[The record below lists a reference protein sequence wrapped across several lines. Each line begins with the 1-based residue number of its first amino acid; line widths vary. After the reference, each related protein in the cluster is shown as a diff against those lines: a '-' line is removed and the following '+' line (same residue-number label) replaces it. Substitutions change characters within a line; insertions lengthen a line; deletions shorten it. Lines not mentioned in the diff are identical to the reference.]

1 MKHSLLPLLALSV
14 LSAWYAGV
22 ATAQDAGAPAP
33 VEAAAPAEAPK
44 PAVESP
50 KPAAEAAALTAT
62 ETWTGPVATM
72 AGADRFQI
80 TRDDKAVDVRLYGV
94 DAPETGQPYA
104 EEAKK
109 AVVAALGGGPVRVDV
124 LTTDNL
130 GIAVAMVYAGE
141 TNLGSLLVS
150 EGLAWYDDR
159 NAAGDR
165 ELKKLNA
172 QAIAGGKGLWA
183 DAAPLAPWDYR
194 RSHGGEQFSYSLKP
208 KEEPKPEV
216 KEEEKK
222 AEEEPKVLSAKGE
235 QEYRDNFT
243 IPKDAKLPEGVNET
257 TLLMKHMP
265 RIEMDA
271 AGKPLGFTASNISE
285 IPYAKELGFQDGDI
299 ISNVNGIQ
307 VTDMAQIMS
316 MAPQFKDVKEFNV
329 TVIRGGK
336 PLTRTIRVP

>member
-1 MKHSLLPLLALSV
+1 MKNSTLFVARMALLTALL
-14 LSAWYAGV
+14 LSAGWA
-22 ATAQDAGAPAP
+22 AAQDAETPQ
-33 VEAAAPAEAPK
+33 PAE
-44 PAVESP
+44 VP
-50 KPAAEAAALTAT
+50 KPAAQAAALTVT
-62 ETWTGPVATM
+62 DSWTGPVATM

-80 TRDDKAVDVRLYGV
+80 TRDGKAVDVRLYGV
-94 DAPETGQPYA
+94 DAPETGQPFA
-104 EEAKK
+104 DQAKQ
-109 AVVAALGGGPVRVDV
+109 AVTAALGGAQVRVDE

-130 GIAVAMVYAGE
+130 GITVAIVFAGE

-159 NAAGDR
+159 NAPGDR

-183 DAAPLAPWDYR
+183 DAAPLAPWDFR

-216 KEEEKK
+216 SEEMK
-222 AEEEPKVLSAKGE
+222 AEEPKTLSAKGD

-243 IPKDAKLPEGVNET
+243 IPRDAKLPEGVNET

-271 AGKPLGFTASNISE
+271 SGKPLGFTAANISQ

-316 MAPQFKDVKEFNV
+316 LAPQFAGVKEFNV

>member
-1 MKHSLLPLLALSV
+1 MKNRIFARITFLAALLLA
-14 LSAWYAGV
+14 AGWT
-22 ATAQDAGAPAP
+22 AAQDAEP
-33 VEAAAPAEAPK
+33 AAPAEAPK
-44 PAVESP
+44 PAAPVS
-50 KPAAEAAALTAT
+50 ALTVT
-62 ETWTGPVATM
+62 DTWTGPLATM

-80 TRDDKAVDVRLYGV
+80 TRDGKAVDVRLYGV

-104 EEAKK
+104 DEAKQ
-109 AVVAALGGGPVRVDV
+109 AVTAALGGGQVRVDV
-124 LTTDNL
+124 VAADNL
-130 GIAVAMVYAGE
+130 GIAVAMVFAGE
-141 TNLGSLLVS
+141 TSLGNLLVS

-159 NAAGDR
+159 NAPGDR
-165 ELKKLNA
+165 ELKRLNA
-172 QAIAGGKGLWA
+172 QAITGGRGLWA

-216 KEEEKK
+216 KGEEKK
-222 AEEEPKVLSAKGE
+222 AEEEPKVLSAKGD

-243 IPKDAKLPEGVNET
+243 IPRDARLPEGVNET

-271 AGKPLGFTASNISE
+271 AGKPLGFTASNISQ
-285 IPYAKELGFQDGDI
+285 IPYAKELGFQDGDV

-316 MAPQFKDVKEFNV
+316 LAPQFKDVKEFNV